1 MTFIIKNADF
11 SSVNLGKIPHWR
23 VVVENSDDNAKYVG
37 PKTVG
42 AGESLFFRIV
52 NLLAE
57 HVVSVEAFI
66 DGEHLPVTE
75 INNTAN
81 ELDYQT
87 APVTGEITIK
97 IVAVEA

>member
-11 SSVNLGKIPHWR
+11 SSVNLGKIPYWR
-23 VVVENSDDNAKYVG
+23 VIVENSDDNAQYVG

-42 AGESLFFRIV
+42 AGESLFFKIV

-57 HVVSVEAFI
+57 HAVSVEAFI
-66 DGEHLPVTE
+66 DGESLQIT
-75 INNTAN
+75 
-81 ELDYQT
+81 ELDNTVSELSYQT

-97 IVAVEA
+97 IVAAEA